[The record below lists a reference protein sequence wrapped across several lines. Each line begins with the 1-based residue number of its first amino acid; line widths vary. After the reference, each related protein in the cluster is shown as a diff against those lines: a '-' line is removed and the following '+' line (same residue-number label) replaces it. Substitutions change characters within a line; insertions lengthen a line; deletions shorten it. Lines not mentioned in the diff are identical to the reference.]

1 MVVRLPHIQGSSGVI
16 ISGSPQ
22 VTLSLVE
29 GALSHSQSMAR
40 IGAEEARKKEEEE
53 VGRLSQ
59 DPLCSGEPWAKH

>member
-1 MVVRLPHIQGSSGVI
+1 MLVRLPHIQGSSGVI

-22 VTLSLVE
+22 VTLSLAE

-40 IGAEEARKKEEEE
+40 IGAEEARKKEEE

-59 DPLCSGEPWAKH
+59 DPLCSGEPRAKH